1 MGVLSCARGYHRD
14 VIARS
19 SRTTVGTAA
28 VLDSAGA
35 ELPLLGTLPR
45 SRSAFGAFVG
55 MIHMTKCVNRSTYS
69 RPAMNG

>member
-1 MGVLSCARGYHRD
+1 MGMLSCARGYHRD
-14 VIARS
+14 VIAGS

-45 SRSAFGAFVG
+45 SPSAFGAFVG
-55 MIHMTKCVNRSTYS
+55 MIDMTKCVNRSTYS